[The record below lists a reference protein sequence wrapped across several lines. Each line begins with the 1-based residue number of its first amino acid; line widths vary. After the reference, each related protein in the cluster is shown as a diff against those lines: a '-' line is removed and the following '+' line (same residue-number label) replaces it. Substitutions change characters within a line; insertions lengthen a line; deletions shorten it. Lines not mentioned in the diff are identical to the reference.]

1 MHIALP
7 ELHEP
12 VTLILDSEHGISDQD
27 YFAFCEANPDLR
39 LERTS
44 RGEIVIVPPAGGE
57 SDFECLEIAAEVR
70 AWAMKMRRGAVFGTS
85 AAFLL
90 PDGSALS
97 PDVAWVSKER
107 LAQLSRA
114 QRRQFLRVI
123 PEFIVEVMSPSD
135 RLADARQKMQNWMA
149 NGVELGWLID
159 GDARIVWVYRNGQEP
174 RQVSGAGTLAGE
186 GPMDGFVLPL
196 NDIWDGLTR
205 LVEEGPASE

>member
-57 SDFECLEIAAEVR
+57 SDFRCSRTNYQLVG
-70 AWAMKMRRGAVFGTS
+70 WAIRDGRGEGFTTS
-85 AAFLL
+85 VEFLL

-97 PDVAWVSKER
+97 PDAAWVSKAR
-107 LAQLSRA
+107 LASLSKA
-114 QRRQFLRVI
+114 ERRQFLRVV
-123 PEFIVEVMSPSD
+123 PEFVVEVMSPGD
-135 RLADARQKMQNWMA
+135 RLTAARRKMQNWMA

-159 GDARIVWVYRNGQEP
+159 GDAETVWVYRQGQEA
-174 RQVSGAGTLAGE
+174 RELTGIARLAGE
-186 GPMDGFVLPL
+186 GPMEGFVLEL
-196 NDIWDGLTR
+196 EDIWKGL
-205 LVEEGPASE
+205 